1 VPDAALKRY
10 AEFFESLTADRVA
23 LLDSV
28 MTDEVHFTDPFNS
41 VRGIEQVR
49 QVFVEMYAQFSDA
62 RFVVTHAALADDDSG
77 LLRWELNGK
86 LRRTGEPWHVE
97 GMSHVRFGPDGRVS
111 EHVDYW
117 DAARQFYERLPVVG
131 WLLRRIRA
139 RMAH

>member
-1 VPDAALKRY
+1 MPDAALKRY
-10 AEFFESLTADRVA
+10 AEFFELLTAERLA
-23 LLDSV
+23 LLDGV
-28 MTDEVHFTDPFNS
+28 MTDDVYFTDPFNS
-41 VRGIEQVR
+41 VRGIEKVR
-49 QVFVEMYAQFSDA
+49 GVFADMYTQLSDA
-62 RFVVTHAALADDDSG
+62 RFAVTHAAMAEDGSG

-97 GMSHVRFGPDGRVS
+97 GMSQVRFGPDGRVS

-139 RMAH
+139 RIAH

>member
-1 VPDAALKRY
+1 MSDLALKRY

-23 LLDSV
+23 LLDQV
-28 MTDEVHFTDPFNS
+28 MTEDVSFTDPFNS

-49 QVFVEMYAQFSDA
+49 QVFVEMHAQFSDA
-62 RFVVTHAALADDDSG
+62 RFVVTHAALADDGSG

-86 LRRTGEPWHVE
+86 LRRTGDPWHVE
-97 GMSHVRFGPDGRVS
+97 GMSQVRFGPDGRVS

-131 WLLRRIRA
+131 WILRRIRA
-139 RMAH
+139 RMAL

>member
-1 VPDAALKRY
+1 MSDMALKRY

-23 LLDSV
+23 LLDQV
-28 MTDEVHFTDPFNS
+28 MTEDVSFTDPFNS

-49 QVFVEMYAQFSDA
+49 HVFVEMHAQFSDA
-62 RFVVTHAALADDDSG
+62 RFVVTHAAMADDDSG
-77 LLRWELNGK
+77 LLRWELDGK
-86 LRRTGEPWHVE
+86 LRRTGDPWHVE
-97 GMSHVRFGPDGRVS
+97 GMSQVRFGPDGRVS

-139 RMAH
+139 RMAL